1 MRSRML
7 KIAPSLL
14 SADFKQLD
22 QEIQAVHQAGAE
34 LLHLDVMDGHFA
46 PAITFGPPLI
56 ASLNKPAGMEFDA
69 HLMVQNPERVIE
81 SFFGIGLDRISIHV
95 ESTIHL
101 HRLLK
106 LISEQNILPAVALNP
121 STPLESLEWVLDDV
135 GMVLLMTVNP
145 GFSGQSFI
153 STVAPKVERL
163 KERIAQ
169 RGLSVEIQVDGG
181 VSAKTARSLV
191 DAGMDIAVAGS
202 AVYGQTDYAAAIRA
216 LKEA

>member
-1 MRSRML
+1 ML
-7 KIAPSLL
+7 KVAPSLL
-14 SADFKQLD
+14 SADFKNLQ
-22 QEIQAVHQAGAE
+22 QEIQAVHEAGAE

-46 PAITFGPPLI
+46 PSITFGPPLI
-56 ASLNKPAGMEFDA
+56 NRLDKPEGMEFDA

-106 LISEQNILPAVALNP
+106 LIEAQGIMPAVTLNP
-121 STPLESLEWVLDDV
+121 STPLEMVDWILEDV

-153 STVAPKVERL
+153 PTILPKVEQL
-163 KERIAQ
+163 KERIVK
-169 RGLSVEIQVDGG
+169 RGLQTEIQVDGG
-181 VSAKTARSLV
+181 VSPKNARSLV
-191 DAGMDIAVAGS
+191 DAGMDITVAGS
-202 AVYGQTDYAAAIRA
+202 AVFGQSDYKKAVQA